1 MMISS
6 NPDDANDTV
15 GTNTFVKL
23 NSLCTSIE
31 SCIRD
36 HSKRSGVDK
45 ELLAIRQASFKEQAP
60 EAEYATRL
68 FKRLIDETFPESS
81 LKENNKSVLK
91 LIAIPP
97 AVYEGTGEQLVGKS
111 AMSKNIFWLRVIN
124 TALSIGS
131 FVIMSLVPRIMN
143 NIVEPDDIFSNS
155 CPYRNHISG
164 SFDYT
169 GFQFALCIT
178 VLLCMYSILVLIYYI
193 LPTNEDSHKYIPG
206 LGSILRHVMSPEK
219 VEHYGHSLGRMCRR
233 ESKVAEASL
242 DTLLWLLTIIA
253 GIMAAVTLEQAR
265 PFSLHSLSLD
275 NTNTGDISPYYY
287 AGQLEG
293 QDETLPPP
301 VLYLSPASFYA
312 TFERTSPS
320 CLNDGAV
327 ELIRA
332 SVALLFLTVISGVL
346 TIQISISSYRK
357 ERQLKLKA
365 QAARRL
371 PTDTHPPLSL
381 SLSTYLPTYLPIH
394 ISN

>member
-1 MMISS
+1 
-6 NPDDANDTV
+6 
-15 GTNTFVKL
+15 
-23 NSLCTSIE
+23 
-31 SCIRD
+31 
-36 HSKRSGVDK
+36 
-45 ELLAIRQASFKEQAP
+45 
-60 EAEYATRL
+60 
-68 FKRLIDETFPESS
+68 
-81 LKENNKSVLK
+81 
-91 LIAIPP
+91 
-97 AVYEGTGEQLVGKS
+97 
-111 AMSKNIFWLRVIN
+111 
-124 TALSIGS
+124 
-131 FVIMSLVPRIMN
+131 
-143 NIVEPDDIFSNS
+143 
-155 CPYRNHISG
+155 
-164 SFDYT
+164 
-169 GFQFALCIT
+169 
-178 VLLCMYSILVLIYYI
+178 
-193 LPTNEDSHKYIPG
+193 
-206 LGSILRHVMSPEK
+206 
-219 VEHYGHSLGRMCRR
+219 
-233 ESKVAEASL
+233 
-242 DTLLWLLTIIA
+242 
-253 GIMAAVTLEQAR
+253 MAAVTLEQAR

-381 SLSTYLPTYLPIH
+381 SLSTSHGLQLSHTHALSQTTEYTRVDSGLEEGLGEIDDERERERVEEREREREEEGVAYIMDDSVVEVYENEPEEDTIMREREREREREKHDMKSSEEIEEQREREREIEMRKQERNVDENLT
-394 ISN
+394 